1 MPFPSSMTEASAG
14 VLRSADLFAL
24 LASYQDGVIED
35 VLRFRVFT
43 EADCDRLVGGDMP
56 TTLLPFLRSVEAAL
70 APWYADVGTSRLHSV
85 LRDAPPMRYM
95 ALYHA
100 AYADRVDIAALVH
113 AHYRMESSCDHL
125 LDLAALRGS
134 LATLQFL
141 LANGYSG
148 LTGHALDLAAR
159 QGHLDVA
166 EHLTDHTEVVGSTR
180 AMDGAASEGHLAV
193 VQYLHARRS
202 EGATV
207 AALDGAAAN
216 GHLAIVVFLHEKR
229 AYGATRGA
237 IDRAA
242 LRGHLDVVRYL
253 ATRRSEGYSARTC
266 EVALAHGHKD
276 VYEYLLSLAS

>member
-1 MPFPSSMTEASAG
+1 MTAATSG

-43 EADCDRLVGGDMP
+43 EADCDRLISGDIATM
-56 TTLLPFLRSVEAAL
+56 LLPQLHAVDAAL
-70 APWYADVGTSRLHSV
+70 APWYAAVGTSRLLSV

-95 ALYHA
+95 VLYHA
-100 AYADRVDIAALVH
+100 AYADRVDIAGFVH
-113 AHYRMESSCDHL
+113 AHYRLESSCDHL

-134 LATLQFL
+134 LATLTFF

-159 QGHLDVA
+159 QGHLHVV
-166 EHLTDHTEVVGSTR
+166 EHITDHTDVVGSTR
-180 AMDGAASEGHLAV
+180 AMDGAASEGHLTV
-193 VQYLHARRS
+193 VQYLHARRR

-216 GHLAIVVFLHEKR
+216 GHLAIVTFLHEKR
-229 AYGATRGA
+229 TYGATRGA

-242 LRGHLDVVRYL
+242 LNGHLDVVRFL
-253 ATRRSEGYSARTC
+253 VTHRSEGYSARTC
-266 EVALAHGHKD
+266 EAALAHGHKD
-276 VYEYLLSLAS
+276 VYEYLLTRAS